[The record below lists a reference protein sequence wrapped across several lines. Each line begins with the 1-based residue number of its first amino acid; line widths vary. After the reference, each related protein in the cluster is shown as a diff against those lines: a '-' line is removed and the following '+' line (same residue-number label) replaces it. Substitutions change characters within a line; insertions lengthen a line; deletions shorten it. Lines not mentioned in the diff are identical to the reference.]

1 MRYIQEYHYRLL
13 YFREVELLFNR
24 ETQEDSVSRTD
35 YKLLFLERN
44 AFKDRKI
51 QNSTKS
57 VQEAF

>member
-1 MRYIQEYHYRLL
+1 MRYIQEYHCRLL

-24 ETQEDSVSRTD
+24 EMQEDSVSRTD

-44 AFKDRKI
+44 AFKDRNI